1 MVINSLR
8 NSKHHELNNPS
19 LGRVSQQGQTIS
31 NISEQT
37 AGQVIVPS
45 VLYLAVRMFLF
56 PDNLQLQF
64 SLLRPPTSIKL

>member
-37 AGQVIVPS
+37 AGQVIVQS
-45 VLYLAVRMFLF
+45 VLYLAVRTFLF
-56 PDNLQLQF
+56 PDNCNF
-64 SLLRPPTSIKL
+64 HY